1 MAGQVVPP
9 AVELRSSDG
18 SLEIS
23 LSGRLDAAGVAASW
37 ASVESALARNPATIH
52 VSAGALDSADGAGL
66 ALLRKLAARPGASID
81 GLSPEIGGLLDLALR
96 CPVDPAPA
104 PPPETPL
111 VVLGRLVALQLTDL
125 HQTVA
130 FLGKTLATFAACAA
144 NPSRVRWRDAW
155 LTCERAGVNALLI
168 VGLISFLTG
177 MILAFQA
184 VVALRTF
191 GVEIFVVNL
200 VSLAMLREMG
210 VIMTSV
216 VLAGRSGSAF
226 AAEIGTMKVNEEISA
241 LQTMGL
247 DPVRF
252 LVVPRVLAGVLV
264 MPVLT
269 IFAGVVGIAGGFF
282 VMRLEGFS
290 FATLWNQMV
299 GAVQVKDVITGF
311 IKSFFMGFL
320 VAGVGC
326 LRGLQTASG
335 PSAVGVST
343 TRSVVSAIFLIVVAD
358 AVFAAIFYAVGF

>member
-1 MAGQVVPP
+1 MARTGAPGIEWSSSGDGL
-9 AVELRSSDG
+9 AVE
-18 SLEIS
+18 
-23 LSGRLDAAGVAASW
+23 LSGRLDAVAVAPAW
-37 ASVESALARNPATIH
+37 APIAEALAQSPKS
-52 VSAGALDSADGAGL
+52 VSVDASDLDSADGSGI
-66 ALLRKLAARPGASID
+66 ALLRDLAEAPGGNIR
-81 GLSPEIGGLLDLALR
+81 GLKPEIAGLLELAR
-96 CPVDPAPA
+96 RTRIEPSSHAKSGSPVVA
-104 PPPETPL
+104 
-111 VVLGRLVALQLTDL
+111 LGRLVALQIADL
-125 HQTVA
+125 RETVS
-130 FLGKTLATFAACAA
+130 FLGKTIATLGACAVR
-144 NPSRVRWRDAW
+144 PGLVRWRDLW
-155 LTCERAGVNALLI
+155 LTCERAGVNALFI

-226 AAEIGTMKVNEEISA
+226 AAEIGTMKVNEEIDA

-252 LVVPRVLAGVLV
+252 LVVPRVLAGILV

-269 IFAGVVGIAGGFF
+269 LFSGAVGIAGGFF
-282 VMRLEGFS
+282 VMRLEGYPFS
-290 FATLWNQMV
+290 ALWVQLV
-299 GAVQVKDVITGF
+299 GAVDMKDLMTGF
-311 IKSFFMGFL
+311 IKAFVMGFL

-326 LRGLQTASG
+326 LRGLQTLSG

-343 TRSVVSAIFLIVVAD
+343 TRSVVSAIFLIVAAD
-358 AVFAAIFYAVGF
+358 AVFAAIFYVLKF